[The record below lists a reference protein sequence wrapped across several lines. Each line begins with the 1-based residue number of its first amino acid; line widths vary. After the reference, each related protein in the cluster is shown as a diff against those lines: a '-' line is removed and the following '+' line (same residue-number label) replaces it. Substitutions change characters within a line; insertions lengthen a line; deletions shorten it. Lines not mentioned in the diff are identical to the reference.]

1 MCRQQI
7 FQLVFLAKG
16 LDGKWAFDTQNSVG
30 LPGGHGEELVRAFCF
45 FDEQQMVITVGE
57 DGLVKSW
64 KA

>member
-1 MCRQQI
+1 M
-7 FQLVFLAKG
+7 FLAKG
-16 LDGKWAFDTQNSVG
+16 PGGKWAFDTQNSVG